1 MTLNIVISDKSWET
15 GQTGRVTL
23 FVCRNNRSSGPKE
36 RGERAAK
43 VPSPRWRLEAK
54 TYFPY
59 QSYRH
64 VIKNTLEKNN
74 FFLKK
79 STAGILSDH
88 RRPTSICII
97 VFPLLPATPIFLIVS
112 TRWVKPGL
120 PVPALLKTSTTF
132 SLLPSKIF
140 ISFTASMTE
149 LFFVRV
155 KFNDRRAVRTFIND
169 SLLPASRVE
178 FNRRVIFRIAEEL
191 IFRAAANQYRL
202 YGQF

>member
-1 MTLNIVISDKSWET
+1 
-15 GQTGRVTL
+15 
-23 FVCRNNRSSGPKE
+23 
-36 RGERAAK
+36 
-43 VPSPRWRLEAK
+43 
-54 TYFPY
+54 
-59 QSYRH
+59 
-64 VIKNTLEKNN
+64 
-74 FFLKK
+74 
-79 STAGILSDH
+79 
-88 RRPTSICII
+88 
-97 VFPLLPATPIFLIVS
+97 
-112 TRWVKPGL
+112 
-120 PVPALLKTSTTF
+120 
-132 SLLPSKIF
+132 LLPSKIF